1 MITDKIAFKSSV
13 GNNCITTNET
23 IGYLVILVI
32 HINQY
37 TIHSWANIVKTQKIV
52 DSTIFNVS
60 NLNKYERTKA
70 IKQ

>member
-1 MITDKIAFKSSV
+1 MITDKTAFKSSV
-13 GNNCITTNET
+13 GNNYITTNET

-37 TIHSWANIVKTQKIV
+37 TIHSWANIDKTQKIV